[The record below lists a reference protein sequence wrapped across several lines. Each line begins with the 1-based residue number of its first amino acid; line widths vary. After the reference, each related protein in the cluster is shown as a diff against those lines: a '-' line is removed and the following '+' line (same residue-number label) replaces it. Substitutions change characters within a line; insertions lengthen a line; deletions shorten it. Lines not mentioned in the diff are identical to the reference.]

1 MLYQISQNADTN
13 GMNPFN
19 LGLCVSNSLFKT
31 ESTTITSGKQEADV
45 MSSIVEFLIL
55 NSSSIFGS
63 DVHTCIPDKHI
74 IVHQIPSLSKPTASS
89 IESLDEVES
98 SPHLPIVNRSRDS
111 GLATSDQPFNDDSS
125 EISEHFRQQKSPITP
140 DWTSSIACG
149 NGIVS
154 TSIILP
160 STTRSRN
167 LKNTYKPS
175 KQFMER
181 EKLTNDT
188 TDDSDNADSSVRSS
202 TTTVHNMTIGKIKRT
217 KPISRHSSLGSN
229 EHHHQQQC
237 LTKESKRLSTADV
250 KRASSLKQ
258 FHHISD
264 EGDNDD
270 DEQNKTLNS
279 NNNNNNNIDIKKK
292 LNKNE
297 QNLSSITNERRTK
310 LVKSKSKNSDE
321 ESMMTR

>member
-1 MLYQISQNADTN
+1 
-13 GMNPFN
+13 
-19 LGLCVSNSLFKT
+19 LFL
-31 ESTTITSGKQEADV
+31 ARP
-45 MSSIVEFLIL
+45 
-55 NSSSIFGS
+55 N
-63 DVHTCIPDKHI
+63 
-74 IVHQIPSLSKPTASS
+74 ASS

-98 SPHLPIVNRSRDS
+98 SPHLPIVNRSHDS

-125 EISEHFRQQKSPITP
+125 EISEHNRQQKSSLPPP
-140 DWTSSIACG
+140 DWISSIAYG
-149 NGIVS
+149 HGTVL

-160 STTRSRN
+160 STIRYRN
-167 LKNTYKPS
+167 IKNSYKPS

-188 TDDSDNADSSVRSS
+188 TDDSDHEEFNGDSSVRSS
-202 TTTVHNMTIGKIKRT
+202 TTTVNNMTIGKIKRS

-229 EHHHQQQC
+229 EHHQQQQQYS
-237 LTKESKRLSTADV
+237 TKESKRLLTNDV

-279 NNNNNNNIDIKKK
+279 NNNNNNKKK
-292 LNKNE
+292 IIKNE
-297 QNLSSITNERRTK
+297 QILSSTSNERRGK
-310 LVKSKSKNSDE
+310 LVKTKNKNSDD
-321 ESMMTR
+321 ESMITR